1 MKKISFLML
10 FALSFLVLSCRTED
24 FHNEEVNQTI
34 SQPRLTSKRISLNEA
49 KHKTKLLP
57 ELKKAEVEIEAFAKK
72 NAKGKISYDDGVSI
86 DTDNVIYI
94 ENGPDFYTYT
104 FRIQRDQA
112 APDAPVENL
121 VLSPLSDGSWKEE
134 LITYNL
140 TPQEKQ
146 TMLAGGVVNLTGKV
160 SHTLLQ
166 SGTYSQG
173 IMQKGVF
180 CYDYVDAYYTTCS
193 GGLHHNGEEYGPLSE
208 GKCPEKTQSVLMVT
222 VSRKCEI
229 TGSGESGSNSGSPT
243 IGYNPVGNT
252 GGSGTTNPNDPTGN
266 NGATNPENPCG
277 GSSVPSQPVDP
288 SSTIGTQECN
298 PATPTLP
305 ILSVEHFKFNQVI
318 SQLSPELQS
327 WINQTYNAEFYTGL
341 INYFTT
347 NNQSLEA
354 GNFVKWSIA
363 FLHQNQNVTWA
374 EFQNWAINN
383 YDNAYRDKLALLTP
397 SEMQNFIDIN
407 REIDASLYEEEFVK
421 ETNEAFVAFA
431 SFADIETMTNVEMQS
446 VLNSCCPSIIV
457 VPQALTLEKSRL
469 IAANYQ
475 FNRKYYP
482 EWSKAKCFWEA
493 SRETIQLLLDLGGLV
508 PVIGEVCDL
517 TNATIYALNG
527 DGVNASLSAAG
538 AIPFAGW
545 FTTGSKLGVKVVNK
559 VASDIGSRQVLK
571 WVVGNDGLI
580 KFGYSSQLRKVL
592 KLTDATKQA
601 HHIIPWAL
609 HNNAI
614 VQKAAKSAN
623 AFHLN
628 EALNGIAVASW
639 RNQPNHHAY
648 NTRILNKLNDL
659 PSNLTSDQAYNNLL
673 IILNQAKQAV
683 INNPNTHLNDLIF

>member
-1 MKKISFLML
+1 MMKKISFLML
-10 FALSFLVLSCRTED
+10 FALSFLVLSCRTEE

-49 KHKTKLLP
+49 KHKARLLT
-57 ELKKAEVEIEAFAKK
+57 EIDKSETALKSLSKTNIQ
-72 NAKGKISYDDGVSI
+72 GKVISYNNGVLI
-86 DTDNVIYI
+86 DTDEVLYI
-94 ENGPDFYTYT
+94 ENGPNYHTYT
-104 FRIQRDQA
+104 FNLVRENALPTD
-112 APDAPVENL
+112 PVENL
-121 VLSPLSDGSWKEE
+121 VLSPLSDGTYKELLVSYNLSVQEKEILKSGGFVNTKGKTQVMELAQGTFNTNNQLARQVCTTSSYSYWEACSGKQHHDGSNYESCPIYQGKEE
-134 LITYNL
+134 GTPPIFYTIIT
-140 TPQEKQ
+140 
-146 TMLAGGVVNLTGKV
+146 
-160 SHTLLQ
+160 
-166 SGTYSQG
+166 
-173 IMQKGVF
+173 
-180 CYDYVDAYYTTCS
+180 TTC
-193 GGLHHNGEEYGPLSE
+193 LEQNEMIITPIDPPNNG
-208 GKCPEKTQSVLMVT
+208 
-222 VSRKCEI
+222 
-229 TGSGESGSNSGSPT
+229 
-243 IGYNPVGNT
+243 
-252 GGSGTTNPNDPTGN
+252 GGSGGESPGGTTTQCSTPSIPTNPQPGFTDENGCPIAIPTQPYAVKSFN
-266 NGATNPENPCG
+266 LIVRALPAEVKALLNSNTQFYNG
-277 GSSVPSQPVDP
+277 
-288 SSTIGTQECN
+288 
-298 PATPTLP
+298 L
-305 ILSVEHFKFNQVI
+305 
-318 SQLSPELQS
+318 
-327 WINQTYNAEFYTGL
+327 QTYYNANPTQQGE
-341 INYFTT
+341 
-347 NNQSLEA
+347 
-354 GNFVKWSIA
+354 NFVKWAAQVSWE
-363 FLHQNQNVTWA
+363 NQNVTWA
-374 EFQNWAINN
+374 EFQNWFINN

-431 SFADIETMTNVEMQS
+431 SFADIETMSDAQMQS
-446 VLNSCCPSIIV
+446 VLSSCCPSIIV

-545 FTTGSKLGVKVVNK
+545 FTTGSKLGVKVVNN

-601 HHIIPWAL
+601 HHIIPWAYNVQI
-609 HNNAI
+609 HSV
-614 VQKAAKSAN
+614 VQKAAKSSN

-639 RNQPNHHAY
+639 RNQPNHNMY
-648 NTRILNKLNDL
+648 NNRIFNKLEQFRQAN
-659 PSNLTSDQAYNNLL
+659 PNATPDQCYNKVLE
-673 IILNQAKQAV
+673 IINQAKQAI
-683 INNPNTHLNDLIF
+683 INNPNSHLNDLVF